1 MKRFL
6 LMTGLVLIVAAP
18 LRADDKEK
26 EKVPVVYPVALLSF
40 EERGVKDAAAKVGD
54 LLFAKLASNDALYL
68 VDRVDLKKVLAEAEL
83 NISGAVKSGEATK
96 VGQLT
101 GAKLLITGSVI
112 QVDKKTI
119 LVAKLI
125 GTETSRVFGVS
136 VEGKANDDLSTLVTQ
151 LAAKLGEKITEKAPD
166 LVAKTGTEKDRIVAL
181 KEKMKKGTRPSL
193 FIQIGER
200 HVGLPRI
207 DPAAQ
212 TEITLFAKATGFA
225 IIDDEDGMKS
235 KADYIIKGE
244 GISETA
250 ARTGNLVTVKSR
262 VEVKV
267 VDRKTD
273 KVIAVERQTVV
284 VVDLT
289 EQIAGKTALQEAAA
303 QIAERLLLK
312 LVKE

>member
-6 LMTGLVLIVAAP
+6 LMSSLLVLVGNYAA
-18 LRADDKEK
+18 AQDKDK
-26 EKVPVVYPVALLSF
+26 ATIYPIALLSF
-40 EERGVKDAAAKVGD
+40 EDRGSKDAAGKVTD
-54 LLFAKLASNDALYL
+54 LLFAKLAANDAIYL
-68 VDRVDLKKVLAEAEL
+68 VDRIDLKKALTEAEL
-83 NISGAVKSGEATK
+83 NLSGAVKNSEAIK

-112 QVDKKTI
+112 QVEKKTI

-125 GTETSRVFGVS
+125 GTETSKVLGVS
-136 VEGKANDDLSTLVTQ
+136 VEGKANDDLTTLVDQ
-151 LAAKLGEKITEKAPD
+151 LAGKLGEKISDKASE
-166 LVAKTGTEKDRIVAL
+166 LVAKVVAEKDRIAVL
-181 KEKMKKGTRPSL
+181 KEKLKKGAHPSV

-212 TEITLFAKATGFA
+212 TELTLFAKETGFTVV
-225 IIDDEDGMKS
+225 DDEDGMKS

-250 ARTGNLVTVKSR
+250 TRNGNLVTVKSR

-273 KVIAVERQTVV
+273 KVVAVDRQTVV
-284 VVDLT
+284 TVDLT
-289 EQIAGKTALQEAAA
+289 EQIAGKSALQEAAA
-303 QIAERLLLK
+303 QIAERLLPK